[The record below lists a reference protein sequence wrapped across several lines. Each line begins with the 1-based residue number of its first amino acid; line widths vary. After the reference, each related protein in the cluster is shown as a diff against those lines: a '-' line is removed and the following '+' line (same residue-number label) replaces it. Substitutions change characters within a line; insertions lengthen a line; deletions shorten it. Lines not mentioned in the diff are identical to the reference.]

1 MKKLIFAVTVVSGL
15 MAGGALASSLTYPTH
30 PRPSDAEVNK
40 AIDLRL
46 HAMLVKLNAE
56 KK

>member
-15 MAGGALASSLTYPTH
+15 MAGGALASSITQ

-40 AIDLRL
+40 AIDTRL

>member
-15 MAGGALASSLTYPTH
+15 VAGGALASSITH
-30 PRPSDAEVNK
+30 PARPSDAEVNK

>member
-1 MKKLIFAVTVVSGL
+1 MKKLIFAVTVTTMVV
-15 MAGGALASSLTYPTH
+15 AGVAAANSTRKPTD
-30 PRPSDAEVNK
+30 REVEQ
-40 AIDLRL
+40 AIDSRL

>member
-1 MKKLIFAVTVVSGL
+1 MKKFIFAMTAVTVV
-15 MAGGALASSLTYPTH
+15 MAGVAAAGSKSK
-30 PRPSDAEVNK
+30 PSEREVEQ
-40 AIDLRL
+40 AIDSRL

>member
-1 MKKLIFAVTVVSGL
+1 MKKLLFAVTVMSGL
-15 MAGGALASSLTYPTH
+15 MAGGALAGSITRTA
-30 PRPSDAEVNK
+30 RPSDAEVNK
-40 AIDLRL
+40 AIDSRL

>member
-1 MKKLIFAVTVVSGL
+1 MKKLVFAVTVMTMV
-15 MAGGALASSLTYPTH
+15 MAGVAAAGSQ
-30 PRPSDAEVNK
+30 RKPSDREVEQ
-40 AIDLRL
+40 AIDSRL

>member
-1 MKKLIFAVTVVSGL
+1 MKKLIFAAMTVMTVV
-15 MAGGALASSLTYPTH
+15 AGAAAAFPTSS
-30 PRPSDAEVNK
+30 RGPSDREVEQ
-40 AIDLRL
+40 AIDSRL

>member
-1 MKKLIFAVTVVSGL
+1 MKKFIFAMTAVTVV
-15 MAGGALASSLTYPTH
+15 MAGVAAASGVN
-30 PRPSDAEVNK
+30 RKPSDQDVEQ
-40 AIDLRL
+40 AIDSRL